1 MHYHEPSTEDKL
13 VPGRTDVF
21 SNSCHFGILWTMG
34 ILGAIFEYIVIDYV
48 FIALCSLQ
56 GFCVAVAQLTTRWIR
71 TENREYRRQ
80 KS

>member
-1 MHYHEPSTEDKL
+1 MYFRIRVIS
-13 VPGRTDVF
+13 
-21 SNSCHFGILWTMG
+21 GIFWTMG

-56 GFCVAVAQLTTRWIR
+56 GLCVAVAQLTTRWIR

-80 KS
+80 KSSHLSTQKNPLYVY